1 MAKVSYEQ
9 AREDHEYL
17 WSIAPA
23 NDMTG
28 GYVDQED
35 LAKLLKSPSKAT
47 ARDLYVDQINYWFLA
62 GPQEDDQAGEV
73 PWHDPRVVEIAHRY
87 AVAGAFDDDATDAKG
102 PADE

>member
-1 MAKVSYEQ
+1 MGKVSYEQ

-35 LAKLLKSPSKAT
+35 LGRLLKSPTKAT
-47 ARDLYVDQINYWFLA
+47 ARDIYVNQILYWFQA
-62 GPQEDDQAGEV
+62 GPQEADAAGEV
-73 PWHDPRVVEIAHRY
+73 PWSDPRVVEIARCHGI
-87 AVAGAFDDDATDAKG
+87 AGTSEETEDFHDD
-102 PADE
+102 E